1 MIRCCRKGWWENRQ
15 LPPLASARVPLA
27 SDVNTP
33 PCITQQWEKTKQW
46 KHNFMWTVKLNLY
59 QIQQRKHSYHKTIGI
74 SVPLVSVVNTTRY
87 KTQQWIHTAATHII
101 EIYLKTQTT
110 AHETTRLFFFSSFVS
125 KRRQQMFSSKQKK
138 IVVFVVIIIYA
149 RHNTFVPAFNKCP
162 KQGSRFSIRERSGDS
177 FSCPC
182 GRHPEIY
189 LSHSKRNTFVFAS
202 R

>member
-1 MIRCCRKGWWENRQ
+1 
-15 LPPLASARVPLA
+15 
-27 SDVNTP
+27 
-33 PCITQQWEKTKQW
+33 
-46 KHNFMWTVKLNLY
+46 MWTVKLNLY
-59 QIQQRKHSYHKTIGI
+59 QIQQRKHSYHNTIGI

-87 KTQQWIHTAATHII
+87 DETQQWTHTAATHSS

-110 AHETTRLFFFSSFVS
+110 AHETTSLFLFSSFVS
-125 KRRQQMFSSKQKK
+125 KRRQQMFSSKQKTLLSLLWSS
-138 IVVFVVIIIYA
+138 FYA

-189 LSHSKRNTFVFAS
+189 LLHSKRNTFVFAS